1 MIIFVAMDQ
10 KLSLSRLETLLLK
23 ACDILRGNM
32 DASEFKEHIF
42 GALFLKRL
50 SDKFDADRAKLA
62 KEYAKKKLA
71 DDLIAKQ
78 LDNPGKY
85 DFYVPERSRWANIR
99 HLKKDVGTSLN
110 KALEALEEA
119 NPNTLQD
126 VLKSINYNKKV
137 GQKTLDDSTLVDFIQ
152 HFEKIPL
159 KDEDFEFPDL
169 MGAAYEYLIKYFADS
184 AGKKG
189 GEFYTPS
196 EVVNLLTHLIEPKE
210 GMSIYDPTVGSGGM
224 LIQSQNYVAQSG
236 GNTRNLSLF
245 GQESN
250 GTTWSLCR
258 MNMLLHG
265 IYTAKIHNDDTLKTP
280 RHVEPD
286 GRLMSFDRVIAN
298 PPFSQNYSKNGMEHK
313 DRFQVFMPEGGKKG
327 DFMFVQHMISVLKGD
342 GKMAVIMPHGVLFRG
357 GEEKTARKWI
367 LEKGWLEAV
376 IGLPGGLF
384 YGTGIPAS
392 VLVINKLRTGGSRP
406 QVLFINADREY
417 KEGKNQNKL
426 RPEDIEKI
434 SYVYRNR
441 LEEPHYSRM
450 VTLEELEAEEY
461 NLNIRRYVDNAP
473 PPEPHDVKAYLNGG
487 IPEAEVETLGSYF
500 NNYAGTKE
508 MLFTALR
515 PGYVQFTPDFTEKET
530 IKERIETNEG
540 VINKHHTYQTTL
552 QEWWNKH
559 LPAIKAINNQKAVFD
574 LYRKLLADISTTLL
588 PLGILDQFKVRGAFA
603 SFWNDDTI
611 LSDLKS
617 VAASGWGANLIP
629 DEEILKSQFA
639 DLLDKHEC
647 NLNQLAEAEA
657 LKAEMEAEDYEPDES
672 QPTKTQKKVKDE
684 IKALKAEISA
694 MDKRRDELVAAARV
708 KITPAEAEQLIIARW
723 ERTLYSTID
732 GYLKQYLQGFVA
744 AVENLHNKYTVTL
757 KNLITERE
765 EETQLL
771 NQYLNEL
778 GYE

>member
-1 MIIFVAMDQ
+1 MNE
-10 KLSLSRLETLLLK
+10 KLSLSKLESLLLK

-32 DASEFKEHIF
+32 DASEYKEHIF

-62 KEYAKKKLA
+62 QEYASKGLA

-78 LDNPGKY
+78 LDNPAKY

-137 GQKTLDDSTLVDFIQ
+137 GQKTLEDSTLVNFIQ

-169 MGAAYEYLIKYFADS
+169 MGTAYEYLIKFFADS

-265 IYTAKIHNDDTLKTP
+265 IYTAKIHNDDTLKAP
-280 RHVEPD
+280 RHIGAD

-298 PPFSQNYSKNGMEHK
+298 PPFSQNYSRNGMEHK
-313 DRFQVFMPEGGKKG
+313 DRFQVFMPESGKKG
-327 DFMFVQHMISVLKGD
+327 DLMFVQHMISVLKGD

-392 VLVINKLRTGGSRP
+392 ILVINKLMVGNGRT
-406 QVLFINADREY
+406 VLFINADREY

-434 SYVYRNR
+434 SYVYRNK
-441 LEEPHYSRM
+441 LEVPHYSRL
-450 VTLEELEAEEY
+450 VTLDELEAEEY

-473 PPEPHDVKAYLNGG
+473 PPEPHDVKAHLNGG
-487 IPEAEVETLGSYF
+487 IPEAEVEALDGYF
-500 NNYAGTKE
+500 NNYAGTKA

-515 PGYVQFTPDFTEKET
+515 PGYLQFTPDFADKDT
-530 IKERIETNEG
+530 IKERIATNEG
-540 VINKHHTYQTTL
+540 VTHKHHTYQTTL
-552 QEWWNKH
+552 QEWWHKH
-559 LPAIKAINNQKAVFD
+559 LPSIKAINSQKAVFD
-574 LYRKLLADISTTLL
+574 LYRNLLADICTTVL
-588 PLGILDQFKVRGAFA
+588 PLGILDQFKLRGAFA
-603 SFWNDDTI
+603 SFWNDETI

-629 DEEILKSQFA
+629 DEEIIQSQFA
-639 DLLDKHEC
+639 DLLEKHEL
-647 NLNQLAEAEA
+647 NVNQLAEAEA
-657 LKAEMEAEDYEPDES
+657 LKAELEAEDYEPDES
-672 QPTKTQKKVKDE
+672 QPTKTLKQVKEE
-684 IKALKAEISA
+684 IKALKAEINA

-732 GYLKQYLQGFVA
+732 GYLKQYQQSFVA

-757 KNLITERE
+757 KHLITERE
-765 EETQLL
+765 NETQLL
-771 NQYLNEL
+771 NQYLKEL

>member
-1 MIIFVAMDQ
+1 MIIFVVMDQ

-265 IYTAKIHNDDTLKTP
+265 IYTAKIYNDDTLKTP
-280 RHVEPD
+280 RHLESD
-286 GRLMSFDRVIAN
+286 GRLQNFDRVIAN

-327 DFMFVQHMISVLKGD
+327 DFMFVQHMISVLKAD

-392 VLVINKLRTGGSRP
+392 VLVINKQTSGVAARKC
-406 QVLFINADREY
+406 LFINADREY
-417 KEGKNQNKL
+417 KEGKAQNKL

-441 LEEPHYSRM
+441 LEVPNYSRL
-450 VTLEELEAEEY
+450 VTVEELGAEGY

-473 PPEPHDVKAYLNGG
+473 PPEPHDVKAHLNGG
-487 IPEAEVETLGSYF
+487 IPTTEIEALCSYF
-500 NNYAGTKE
+500 NNYAGIEE
-508 MLFTALR
+508 MLFTKPR
-515 PGYVQFTPDFTEKET
+515 GKYQKFTRLIKSKEQ
-530 IKERIETNEG
+530 IKEVIEQSQA
-540 VINKHHTYQTTL
+540 IHDANKKYKTKIKT
-552 QEWWNKH
+552 WWKKH

-574 LYRKLLADISTTLL
+574 LYRKLLAEISTTLL
-588 PLGILDQFKVRGAFA
+588 PLGMLDQFKVRGAFA
-603 SFWNDDTI
+603 SFWNDETI

-617 VAASGWGANLIP
+617 VAASGWGATLIP
-629 DEEILKSQFA
+629 DEEILRSQFA
-639 DLLDKHEC
+639 HLLDKHEQ
-647 NLNQLAEAEA
+647 NQNQLAEAEA
-657 LKAEMEAEDYEPDES
+657 LKAEMEGDDYEPDES
-672 QPTKTQKKVKDE
+672 QPTKTLKKVKDE
-684 IKALKAEISA
+684 IKALRAEISA
-694 MDKRRDELVAAARV
+694 MDKRRDELVAAAKV

-732 GYLKQYLQGFVA
+732 GYLKQYLQGFVGA
-744 AVENLHNKYTVTL
+744 IENIHNKYTVTL
-757 KNLITERE
+757 KHLVAERE

-771 NQYLNEL
+771 NQYLKTL

>member
-1 MIIFVAMDQ
+1 MDQ

-50 SDKFDADRAKLA
+50 SDKFDADRAKLEL
-62 KEYAKKKLA
+62 EYTQKGLA
-71 DDLIAKQ
+71 AALIAKQ
-78 LDNPGKY
+78 LDNPAKY

-110 KALEALEEA
+110 KALEALEES

-184 AGKKG
+184 AGKKA

-196 EVVNLLTHLIEPKE
+196 EVVKLLTNLLEPKE

-224 LIQSQNYVAQSG
+224 LIQAHNYIAQSG
-236 GNTRNLSLF
+236 GNTRNLSLY
-245 GQESN
+245 GQESS
-250 GTTWSLCR
+250 GGVWSLCR

-265 IYTAKIHNDDTLKTP
+265 IFTAKIYNDDTIKNP
-280 RHVEPD
+280 RHLEAD
-286 GRLMSFDRVIAN
+286 GRLKSFDRVIAN

-313 DRFQVFMPEGGKKG
+313 DRFQVFMPEGGKKAE
-327 DFMFVQHMISVLKGD
+327 FMFVQHMISVLKSD

-384 YGTGIPAS
+384 YGTSIPAS
-392 VLVINKLRTGGSRP
+392 VLIINKLRPGDGRE
-406 QVLFINADREY
+406 VLFINADREY

-434 SYVYRNR
+434 SYVYRNK
-441 LEEPHYSRM
+441 LSVPHYSQM
-450 VTLEELEAEEY
+450 VKLEELEAEDF

-473 PPEPHDVKAYLNGG
+473 PPEPHDVKAHLSGG
-487 IPEAEVETLGSYF
+487 IPEAEVEALSSFFT
-500 NNYAGTKE
+500 NYAGTKE

-515 PGYVQFTPDFTEKET
+515 PGYLQFTSELTDKEQ
-530 IKERIETNEG
+530 IKVRIESNQG
-540 VINKHHTYQTTL
+540 VINKHAAYQAIL
-552 QEWWNKH
+552 KEWWNKH
-559 LPAIKAINNQKAVFD
+559 LPTIKAINNQKAVFD
-574 LYRKLLADISTTLL
+574 LYRKLLAEISTTLL
-588 PLGILDQFKVRGAFA
+588 PLGILDQFKIRGAFA
-603 SFWNDDTI
+603 SFWNDETI

-629 DEEILKSQFA
+629 DEEILRSQFA
-639 DLLDKHEC
+639 DILDKHEQ

-657 LKAEMEAEDYEPDES
+657 LKTEMEGEDYEPDES
-672 QPTKTQKKVKDE
+672 QPTKTLKKVKDD
-684 IKALKAEISA
+684 IKKLKAEIGA
-694 MDKRRDELVAAARV
+694 MDKRREELVAAARV

-723 ERTLYSTID
+723 ERTLYSTIES
-732 GYLKQYLQGFVA
+732 YLKQYQQVFVA
-744 AVENLHNKYTVTL
+744 AIENLYDKYTVTL
-757 KNLITERE
+757 KKLITERE
-765 EETQLL
+765 EETRLL
-771 NQYLNEL
+771 NQYLIEL